1 MDELELY
8 PGVDPLKAMRNG
20 VRAIRTHWRRALA
33 YGLAITILFGF
44 VGYRWVT
51 TVTPV
56 DSTRAVELFRAE
68 RGSDTESEP
77 VNDRV
82 ARSEKKK
89 EKAPKPQRPSSQKGR
104 GTKLAAAAPASDGNA
119 KGSVSN
125 NAGSRTDR
133 SSDQSVRTFSP
144 PKEGVYSW
152 ATDGYEQVSGA
163 RRQFPRETQRVL
175 TSDGRGRWTEHHYFS
190 EERESWTSFH
200 WSSRGAEVEQQRNK
214 VTFGPVTNN
223 STIDFTPPM
232 LVGPRDLE
240 VGYKWSDTWQGDTS
254 GNYSSEI
261 FERTTINI
269 GGTDVEVWGISYE
282 INLRGEQEGR
292 VTAEVWLAPDHGIV
306 VKEHYRQDIESSGAR
321 YQAEW
326 TQTVRSLEPRR

>member
-8 PGVDPLKAMRNG
+8 PRVDPRKAVRNG
-20 VRAIRTHWRRALA
+20 LRSIRTHWRRALA
-33 YGLAITILFGF
+33 YTLAIVVLVGFG
-44 VGYRWVT
+44 GYRWMT
-51 TVTPV
+51 TVTPM

-68 RGSDTESEP
+68 QASNIDTDPDHDREARVRSKEENGTRPDDRG
-77 VNDRV
+77 
-82 ARSEKKK
+82 AR
-89 EKAPKPQRPSSQKGR
+89 KGR
-104 GTKLAAAAPASDGNA
+104 GTKLDAAAP
-119 KGSVSN
+119 VSGAAN
-125 NAGSRTDR
+125 KPSGTHDSRAPR
-133 SSDQSVRTFSP
+133 SSNETERRFSP

-163 RRQFPRETQRVL
+163 RRQFPRETQRIL
-175 TSDGRGRWTEHHYFS
+175 TFDGPGRWTEHHYFS

-200 WSSRGAEVEQQRNK
+200 WGERGAEIEQQRNK

-223 STIDFTPPM
+223 STIDFNPAM
-232 LVGPRDLE
+232 LVGPRNLE

-254 GNYSSEI
+254 GDYSSEI
-261 FERTTINI
+261 FEHTTLSI
-269 GGTDVEVWGISYE
+269 GGEEVEVWGISYE

-292 VTAEVWLAPDHGIV
+292 VTAEVWLAADHGIV

-326 TQTVRSLEPRR
+326 TQTVRSLEPQQ